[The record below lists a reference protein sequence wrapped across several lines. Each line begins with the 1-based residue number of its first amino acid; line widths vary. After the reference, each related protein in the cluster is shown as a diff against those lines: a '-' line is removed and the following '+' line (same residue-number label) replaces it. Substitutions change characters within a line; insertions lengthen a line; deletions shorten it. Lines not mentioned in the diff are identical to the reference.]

1 MDSILMVSAQDQRMQ
16 YGTLRQK
23 VEIAC
28 RIAGVS
34 PPPPSTLAPVLPKLS
49 ERLG

>member
-1 MDSILMVSAQDQRMQ
+1 MVSAQDQRIQ

-34 PPPPSTLAPVLPKLS
+34 LPQPSNLAPMLSKLPG
-49 ERLG
+49 RHG

>member
-1 MDSILMVSAQDQRMQ
+1 MVSAQDQRIH
-16 YGTLRQK
+16 YGKIRQK

-34 PPPPSTLAPVLPKLS
+34 PPRPSYLAPLLPKSL